1 MISGVKNVSLMKPI
15 PENNF
20 FLWWYS
26 VRSTCL
32 VVPGRWRL
40 QGTAG
45 LAACEL
51 GVPGSSHGSM
61 LLILGDED
69 TLLSVLKGNAL

>member
-1 MISGVKNVSLMKPI
+1 MISDVKNVFLMKPI

-26 VRSTCL
+26 VCSTCL
-32 VVPGRWRL
+32 GISGRWRL

-45 LAACEL
+45 LAGCGLE
-51 GVPGSSHGSM
+51 VPGSCYASM
-61 LLILGDED
+61 LPILGDED
-69 TLLSVLKGNAL
+69 